1 VSEDLCINHGW
12 TRKEIEEWI
21 AECTCYIDDSR
32 VNYQSLI
39 NDIHQFEIVFKT
51 AKDVIL
57 SARMAIAKT

>member
-1 VSEDLCINHGW
+1 MSKDLRINQEW
-12 TRKEIEEWI
+12 ERKETE
-21 AECTCYIDDSR
+21 ECTHYIDDSR